1 VNVFIVAKAERRTI
15 QTNDARRSA
24 ADDFEMGAAEESQL
38 LQPSDVFVRA
48 N

>member
-1 VNVFIVAKAERRTI
+1 VNVFIVAKTERRTI

-24 ADDFEMGAAEESQL
+24 ADYFEMGAAAEPQL
-38 LQPSDVFVRA
+38 LQPADVFVRA